1 MKNNIG
7 KEFMKK
13 TQYSYVTPSDQSQ
26 GLPTPHFEIEYAHK
40 MKSFDL
46 PKPATLDYD
55 RCTLKSAIED
65 RRSVRKYSDKKMTLK
80 ELSWLLWSTQG
91 IREYVQETITLRN
104 VPSAGARHALETY
117 LLINNVENLEQG
129 LYRYIASEHKLVEYV
144 FDENIPDV
152 IVKAALNQ
160 KFLKNNSVTFIW
172 TAVPYRMVY
181 RYSERSYRYLHI
193 DVGHVC
199 QNLYLAAEAIQAG
212 VCAVAAFD
220 DNLLNDA
227 LRIDGNEQFAIYL
240 ASVGKKKKDEE
251 DDK

>member
-1 MKNNIG
+1 MKNHIG

-13 TQYSYVTPSDQSQ
+13 TQYSCVTPSDQSQ
-26 GLPTPHFEIEYAHK
+26 GLPIPHFEIEYAHK
-40 MKSFDL
+40 MRSFEL
-46 PKPATLDYD
+46 PKPENLDYD
-55 RCTLKSAIED
+55 QYTLKSAIEG
-65 RRSVRKYSDKKMTLK
+65 RKSIRKYSDKKMTLK

-91 IREYVQETITLRN
+91 IREYVQNAITLRN

-117 LLINNVENLEQG
+117 LLINNVETLEQG
-129 LYRYIASEHKLVEYV
+129 LYRYVASDHKLVEYI
-144 FDENIPDV
+144 FDENITDV
-152 IVKAALNQ
+152 IVEAALNQ
-160 KFLKNNSVTFIW
+160 KFLKKNSVTFIW

-220 DNLLNDA
+220 DNMLNDA
-227 LRIDGNEQFAIYL
+227 LSIDGDKQFVIYL
-240 ASVGKKKKDEE
+240 ASVGKKK
-251 DDK
+251 

>member
-1 MKNNIG
+1 MKDHIG
-7 KEFMKK
+7 KEFMNK

-40 MKSFDL
+40 MKSFNL
-46 PKPATLDYD
+46 PKPETLDFD
-55 RCTLKSAIED
+55 KCILKSAIED
-65 RRSVRKYSDKKMTLK
+65 RRSIRKYSDKKMTLN

-91 IREYVQETITLRN
+91 IREYVQDTITLRN

-117 LLINNVENLEQG
+117 LLINNVETLEQG
-129 LYRYIASEHKLVEYV
+129 LYRYVASDHKLVEYI
-144 FDENIPDV
+144 FDENIADE

-160 KFLKNNSVTFIW
+160 KFLKKNSVTFIW

-181 RYSERSYRYLHI
+181 RYSERGYRYLLM

-212 VCAVAAFD
+212 VCAIAAFD
-220 DNLLNDA
+220 DNLLNDS
-227 LRIDGNEQFAIYL
+227 LRIDGDEQFAIYL
-240 ASVGKKKKDEE
+240 ASVGKKRKDE
-251 DDK
+251 

>member
-1 MKNNIG
+1 MKNHIG

-13 TQYSYVTPSDQSQ
+13 TQYSYVTTSDQSQ
-26 GLPTPHFEIEYAHK
+26 GLPTPHFELEYAHK
-40 MKSFDL
+40 MKSFNL
-46 PKPATLDYD
+46 PKPETLDFD
-55 RCTLKSAIED
+55 KCTLQSAIEE
-65 RRSVRKYSDKKMTLK
+65 RMSIRKYSDKKMPLK

-91 IREYVQETITLRN
+91 IRKYVQETITLRN

-117 LLINNVENLEQG
+117 LLINNVETLDQG
-129 LYRYIASEHKLVEYV
+129 LYRYVASKHKLVEYI

-160 KFLKNNSVTFIW
+160 KFLKKNSVTFIW

-227 LRIDGNEQFAIYL
+227 LKIDGDEQFVIYL
-240 ASVGKKKKDEE
+240 ASVGKKMKDEI
-251 DDK
+251 K

>member
-1 MKNNIG
+1 MNDNIG

-13 TQYSYVTPSDQSQ
+13 TQYSYVTTSDQSQ
-26 GLPTPHFEIEYAHK
+26 GLPTPHFELEYAHK

-46 PKPATLDYD
+46 PKPEPLDLD
-55 RCTLKSAIED
+55 QCTLKSAIED
-65 RRSVRKYSDKKMTLK
+65 RRSIRKYSDEKMTLI

-91 IREYVQETITLRN
+91 IRKYLQDTITLRN

-117 LLINNVENLEQG
+117 LLINNVETLDQG
-129 LYRYIASEHKLVEYV
+129 LYRYVASEHKLVEYI
-144 FDENIPDV
+144 FDKNILDV
-152 IVKAALNQ
+152 IVKAALDQ
-160 KFLKNNSVTFIW
+160 KFLKKNSVTFIW

-181 RYSERSYRYLHI
+181 RYSERSYRYLLI

-227 LRIDGNEQFAIYL
+227 LRIDGDEQFVIYL
-240 ASVGKKKKDEE
+240 ASVGKKIKDEIR
-251 DDK
+251 